1 MTSRATN
8 VETLQRRIRVARG
21 DAPGDLVLTGG
32 RIVNVFTQQL
42 EAANVVIADGWIAG
56 IGPYTWDAGE
66 RLAVDGGF
74 ILPGLIDAHMHVE
87 STLLMPAELA
97 RLAVPHGTSAIVADP
112 HEIANVFGVR
122 GVELLLAASEN
133 LPLDIFFMAPSC
145 VPATRWEDAGAAL
158 DAAAID
164 RLLRDDRVLGL
175 AEVMDF
181 PAVLAGRSAM
191 LEKIAVA
198 NEHRAAVDGH
208 APGMIG
214 QPLVAYAAAGI
225 RADHESTS
233 ADEAA
238 AKASLGM
245 MVQVREGSSAKN
257 LEALLPLIVEDRLG
271 DWCLATDDIHP
282 DELRHGHI
290 DRLLAR
296 VVSAGVPAPRAV
308 RHATLVPARHYGLND
323 RGAVAPGRCADLVVV
338 DDLERFRPRFVLHG
352 GTVVAADGE
361 YLADAP
367 PSSAPDEN
375 SVHLGPVSEESFR
388 LPLGDGTC
396 PVIRVIAD
404 QIVTR
409 LETTRV
415 HRADGCWAFDPRDDV
430 VLVASIE
437 RHRATGRIGLGLLAG
452 FGLQRGALASSV
464 AHDSH
469 NLIVAGTNPRD
480 MLACVRHLQRIG
492 GGLVATADAQILATL
507 PLPLAGLISTSRAEV
522 VCDELKQ
529 IGAAAAQLGCALPS
543 PFGTLSFLALPVI
556 PEIRITSQGLF
567 DVGRQEFV
575 SYDSPRRPVAAR
587 S

>member
-1 MTSRATN
+1 MTDLLNPVA
-8 VETLQRRIRVARG
+8 TLQRRIRVARG

-32 RIVNVFTQQL
+32 CVVNVFTQQV
-42 EAANVVIADGWIAG
+42 ETANVVIADGWIAG
-56 IGPYTWDAGE
+56 IGPYEWDADE

-74 ILPGLIDAHMHVE
+74 ILPGIIDAHMHVE

-122 GVELLLAASEN
+122 GVELLLAESMN

-145 VPATRWEDAGAAL
+145 VPATSWEDAGAAL
-158 DAAAID
+158 DADAIEQ
-164 RLLRDDRVLGL
+164 LLRHDRVLGL

-181 PAVLAGRSAM
+181 PAVLDGRAAM

-198 NEHRAAVDGH
+198 SQHRAAVDGH
-208 APGMIG
+208 APGMTG

-245 MVQVREGSSAKN
+245 LVQVREGSSAKN

-290 DRLLAR
+290 NRLLAR
-296 VVSAGVPAPRAV
+296 VVAAGVPAPRAV
-308 RHATLVPARHYGLND
+308 RHATLVPARHYGLDD
-323 RGAVAPGRCADLVVV
+323 RGAVAPGLRADLVVV
-338 DDLERFRPRFVLHG
+338 DDLQRFRPRFVLHG
-352 GTVVAADGE
+352 GTVVARDGE
-361 YLADAP
+361 YLAETP
-367 PSSAPDEN
+367 PSSAADEN
-375 SVHLGPVSEESFR
+375 SVHLGSISEASLR
-388 LPLGDGTC
+388 LPLGDEPC
-396 PVIRVIAD
+396 PVIRIVPD
-404 QIVTR
+404 QIVTKSENR
-409 LETTRV
+409 RV
-415 HRADGCWAFDPRDDV
+415 HRENGCWAFDSRDDV
-430 VLVASIE
+430 VLLASIE
-437 RHRATGRIGLGLLAG
+437 RHRASGRFGLGLLAG
-452 FGLQRGALASSV
+452 FGLKRGALASSV

-480 MLACVRHLQRIG
+480 MLACVQHLQQIG
-492 GGLVATADAQILATL
+492 GGLVAAADGQILATL
-507 PLPLAGLISTSRAEV
+507 PLPLAGLISTARAEV

-529 IGAAAAQLGCALPS
+529 IGAAAAQLGCPLPS

-556 PEIRITSQGLF
+556 PEIRITSQGLY

-575 SYDSPRRPVAAR
+575 SYDAPGESIEG
-587 S
+587 